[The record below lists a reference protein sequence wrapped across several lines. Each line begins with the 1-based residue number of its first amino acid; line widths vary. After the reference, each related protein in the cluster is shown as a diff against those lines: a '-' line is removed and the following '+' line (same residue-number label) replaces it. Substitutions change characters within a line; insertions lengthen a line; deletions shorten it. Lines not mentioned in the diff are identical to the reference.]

1 MKKALIGLILLLSI
15 SGYAQNF
22 NASQYSKT
30 QVIESG
36 INMTTYNTN
45 GLGLNS
51 DFAVGAGVHF
61 FASVFEV
68 VDGVF
73 WLGLAFDSFNSQSL
87 TDEIKYSTSYLGI
100 SFKHHWPAASA
111 LQINF
116 NFGIQT
122 LIAGNLSSAT
132 VLKSLVDNKDFRG
145 LLLTP
150 GIGLDYTVSKTRSS
164 WITIGYNFSYGFNPL
179 NRSDIST
186 LYLTH
191 NIGVTLRY

>member
-1 MKKALIGLILLLSI
+1 MKKTLISLILIFST
-15 SGYAQNF
+15 SAYAQNF
-22 NASQYSKT
+22 NAYPYWKT

-51 DFAVGAGVHF
+51 DFTVSAGVHF

-68 VDGVF
+68 VDDVF

-87 TDEIKYSTSYLGI
+87 SDEIKYSTNYLGI
-100 SFKHHWPAASA
+100 SLKHHWYTVSA

-122 LIAGNLSSAT
+122 LISGTLKSPT
-132 VLKSLVDNKDFRG
+132 VLKSLVNNKDFRG

-150 GIGLDYTVSKTRSS
+150 GIGFDYTISKTRSS

-179 NRSDIST
+179 NISDIST

-191 NIGVTLRY
+191 NIGLTMRY